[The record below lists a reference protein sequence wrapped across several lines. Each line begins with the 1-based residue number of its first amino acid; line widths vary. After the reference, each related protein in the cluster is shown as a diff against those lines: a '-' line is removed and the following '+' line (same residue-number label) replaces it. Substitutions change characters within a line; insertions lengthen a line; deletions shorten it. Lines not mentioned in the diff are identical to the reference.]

1 MRIEQLYAIVEVGQS
16 SSMSEAA
23 QKLHTSSQN
32 VSKTISQLE
41 KELNII
47 LFTRSSQGVF
57 LTPEGKVIY
66 DYACDIVKR
75 IDMLKQYTNILPKQ
89 STSVVGS
96 LHITANISLSSLMVD
111 LLEKMRFF
119 YPNIRISLDSTAAMP
134 TVENFASG
142 KCQASFI
149 SLPEEGR
156 DFLKVYQKEADIF
169 FFEEENLKVFMN
181 RNSPYIN
188 QNHFSLKTLS
198 KLPFIDYLGE
208 FSSSSFAQQVFAR
221 YGLAPN
227 IIFSCNNSQLTL
239 DYISKNDAYCFG
251 TNDILKASSVVKQL
265 PLVIKPLKERINI
278 MRFLLVSKNRKKCG
292 KEIEAL
298 VKVFS
303 QHVAERYEK
312 IIF

>member
-41 KELNII
+41 KELNTI

-96 LHITANISLSSLMVD
+96 LHITSHIGLSSLMVD
-111 LLEKMRFF
+111 FLEKMRFY
-119 YPNIRISLDSTAAMP
+119 YPNIRISLSSTASMP
-134 TVENFASG
+134 DVEDFANG

-149 SLPEEGR
+149 SLPEENKH
-156 DFLKVYQKEADIF
+156 FLKDYQKEVDIF
-169 FFEEENLKVFMN
+169 FFNEENLKVFMN
-181 RNSPYIN
+181 KNSPYIN
-188 QNHFSLKTLS
+188 QNIFSLKTLS
-198 KLPFIDYLGE
+198 KLPFIDYTGE
-208 FSSSSFAQQVFAR
+208 FNSSSFVQKMFAR
-221 YGLAPN
+221 YNLTPN
-227 IIFSCNNSQLTL
+227 IIFSCNNPHLAL
-239 DYISKNDAYCFG
+239 DFIARNDAYCFG
-251 TNDILKASSVVKQL
+251 SNDILKASSVVKQL

-278 MRFLLVSKNRKKCG
+278 MHILLVSKNRKKYG